1 MENKLEL
8 YSWLFWFNPYQDLW
22 YAIKTD
28 TSIDFF
34 IGNKEKA
41 VYKSHKDR
49 DTLEQMVL
57 LKIN

>member
-8 YSWLFWFNPYQDLW
+8 YSWLFWFNPYRDLW

-34 IGNKEKA
+34 IGNKEKS

-57 LKIN
+57 LKID

>member
-8 YSWLFWFNPYQDLW
+8 YSWIFWFNPYQDLW

-34 IGNKEKA
+34 SGDKKKA
-41 VYKSHKDR
+41 VYKSHSDR

-57 LKIN
+57 LKIF